1 MQHFKNMYAPV
12 STMNIT
18 LLCVGKVKERFT
30 REWIEEFE
38 KRISKHW
45 KLTTIEIPE
54 KNKKEENEKIQKQ
67 IKKEHYTIA
76 LDKNGISRSSESFS
90 ELLKEHQ
97 FQQIT
102 IIIGGPDGLE
112 EETIKQCNTTI
123 SMGKMT
129 WTHQI
134 ARLLIT
140 EQVYRAQEIQ
150 RGSGYHK

>member
-1 MQHFKNMYAPV
+1 MQHFKNMYISQYA
-12 STMNIT
+12 MNIT

-30 REWIEEFE
+30 KEWIDEFE
-38 KRISKHW
+38 KRIQKHW

-54 KNKKEENEKIQKQ
+54 KNKKEENEKIRNQ
-67 IKKEHYTIA
+67 IKKECYTIA
-76 LDKNGISRSSESFS
+76 LEKNGITRTSESFS
-90 ELLKEHQ
+90 ELLKEKQ

-102 IIIGGPDGLE
+102 IVIGGPDGLE

-140 EQVYRAQEIQ
+140 EQVYRAQEIMK
-150 RGSGYHK
+150 GTEYNK